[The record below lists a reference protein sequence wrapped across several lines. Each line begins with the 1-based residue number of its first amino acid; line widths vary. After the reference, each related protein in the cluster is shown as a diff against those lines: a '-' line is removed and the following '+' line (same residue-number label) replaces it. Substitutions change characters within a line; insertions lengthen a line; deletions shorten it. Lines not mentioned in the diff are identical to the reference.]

1 MAQAP
6 AASGVGALTGARII
20 DGTGRAPIQQGTV
33 ILNKGVIE
41 AVGAA
46 AGVKIPNGATR
57 VDLSGKT
64 IIPGLINAHAHLNF
78 NQATKRPVR
87 YELILRLKTYATYG
101 VTSTVSLGSR
111 PLDELEGLKLRDEQ
125 THIAL
130 DRARLYTGGLNAVGK
145 TPEEARKSVD
155 RLADLKADIIK
166 YHINGTPNDMT
177 PDIYGA
183 IVDEAHKRGLRAAV
197 HVFYLKDA
205 QGALDKG
212 SDILAHSV
220 RDQDVPPAFV
230 AEMKRKGIGYIPT
243 LTRDLSVFVYETTP
257 AFFKDAFFLRGISLY
272 RDHVNQLSDPAHQ

>member
-1 MAQAP
+1 MTRISTTLLAVVALSTLTVLAAIEPQPSMAQAP
-6 AASGVGALTGARII
+6 AASGIVALTGARII

-41 AVGAA
+41 AVGPA
-46 AGVKIPNGATR
+46 AGVKIPNGVTR

-78 NQATKRPVR
+78 DQATKRSVR
-87 YELILRLKTYATYG
+87 DDLILRLKTYATYG

-111 PLDELEGLKLRDEQ
+111 PVDELEGLKLRDEQ
-125 THIAL
+125 TRLAL

-155 RLADLKADIIK
+155 RLADLKVDVIK

-177 PDIYGA
+177 PDIYA
-183 IVDEAHKRGLRAAV
+183 ALVDESKKKGLRTFV

-205 QGALDKG
+205 KIAVEKG
-212 SDILAHSV
+212 TDVLAHSI
-220 RDQDVPPAFV
+220 REQDLDPASV
-230 AEMKRKGIGYIPT
+230 AELKRRELGEIPT
-243 LTRDLSVFVYETTP
+243 LTRHRCVFGE
-257 AFFKDAFFLRGISLY
+257 
-272 RDHVNQLSDPAHQ
+272 H